1 MSDETTTPLPA
12 SPPSSS
18 REDPLAPPDG
28 VRSRSSRRSGG
39 AAARRAERA
48 GRAAAEVVEDGRAL
62 VSHPLV
68 KGGAPSP
75 LAATLVITCGA
86 LIHEL
91 QAVARANDW
100 RRLHVTAIPAILHN
114 RPERITAA
122 VRAKIRKA
130 RERFERILVLYG
142 DCGTGGDLDRMLA
155 EEGVERID
163 GPHCYAFFTGLDTFG
178 TIEEQEIATFWLTD
192 FLARNFERLVLQGL
206 SPDGHPD
213 LLAQY
218 FRNYRRVVHL
228 VQMPDPATAA
238 AAQRAADRL
247 GLPLVTV
254 ETGLA
259 PIGGFLAG
267 RG

>member
-1 MSDETTTPLPA
+1 MIDETTTPVPPSPPA
-12 SPPSSS
+12 SP
-18 REDPLAPPDG
+18 RDDALAAPDG
-28 VRSRSSRRSGG
+28 VRGRSSRRSGG
-39 AAARRAERA
+39 AAARRAERS
-48 GRAAAEVVEDGRAL
+48 GRAAAEAIDDGRAL

-68 KGGAPSP
+68 KGAPSALP
-75 LAATLVITCGA
+75 ATLVITCGA

-91 QAVARANDW
+91 QAVARANAW
-100 RRLHVTAIPAILHN
+100 GHLHVTAVPAILHN

-130 RERFERILVLYG
+130 RERFQRILVLYG

-163 GPHCYAFFTGLDTFG
+163 GPHCYAFFTGLDAFAAL
-178 TIEEQEIATFWLTD
+178 EEQEIATFWLTD

-213 LLAQY
+213 LLEQY

-228 VQMPDPATAA
+228 VQMPDPETAA
-238 AAQRAADRL
+238 AAKRAAERL

-254 ETGLA
+254 ETGLG
-259 PIGGFLAG
+259 PIGDFLGRAG
-267 RG
+267 G

>member
-1 MSDETTTPLPA
+1 MIDETTTPVPCTA
-12 SPPSSS
+12 PSSPQEGALS
-18 REDPLAPPDG
+18 APDH
-28 VRSRSSRRSGG
+28 VRGRSSRRSGG
-39 AAARRAERA
+39 AAARRAERS
-48 GRAAAEVVEDGRAL
+48 GRSAAEAVEEARPL

-68 KGGAPSP
+68 KGGDAASLP
-75 LAATLVITCGA
+75 ATLVITCGA

-91 QAVARANDW
+91 QAVARANRW
-100 RRLHVTAIPAILHN
+100 SHLHVTAVPAILHN
-114 RPERITAA
+114 RPERITGA

-130 RERFERILVLYG
+130 RERFERVLVLYG
-142 DCGTGGDLDRMLA
+142 DCGTGGELDRMLA
-155 EEGVERID
+155 EEGIERIE
-163 GPHCYAFFTGLDTFG
+163 GPHCYAFFTGLDAFG
-178 TIEEQEIATFWLTD
+178 RLEEEEIATFWLTD

-228 VQMPDPATAA
+228 VQIPDPETAA
-238 AAQRAADRL
+238 AAARAAERL

-259 PIGGFLAG
+259 PIGEFLA
-267 RG
+267 RHA

>member
-1 MSDETTTPLPA
+1 MIDETTTPVPA
-12 SPPSSS
+12 SLPSSS
-18 REDPLAPPDG
+18 RDGDLTAPDT
-28 VRSRSSRRSGG
+28 VRGRSSRRSGG
-39 AAARRAERA
+39 AAARRAERS
-48 GRAAAEVVEDGRAL
+48 GRAAAEAIDDGRAL

-68 KGGAPSP
+68 KGAAPATLP
-75 LAATLVITCGA
+75 ETLVITCGA

-91 QAVARANDW
+91 QAVARANAW
-100 RRLHVTAIPAILHN
+100 GHLHVTAVPAILHN

-130 RERFERILVLYG
+130 RERFQRILVLYG

-163 GPHCYAFFTGLDTFG
+163 GPHCYAFFTGVDAFASL
-178 TIEEQEIATFWLTD
+178 EEQEIATFWLTD

-228 VQMPDPATAA
+228 VQMPDPETAA

-254 ETGLA
+254 ETGLGS
-259 PIGGFLAG
+259 IGGFLAG